1 MPIQPLEPI
10 DPEAV
15 GPYRLLARL
24 GAGGMGRVYLARS
37 AGGRTVAVKVVR
49 AELAEDPEF
58 RERFRREVSA
68 AQAVS
73 GAYTAPV
80 VDADRDGPSPW
91 LATAYV
97 LGPSLTEAVAEHGP
111 LPADTVRA
119 LGAGLAEALGAIH
132 AAGLVHRDL
141 KPSNVLL
148 ATDGPRVIDFGIARA
163 MDGSKLTSTGIV
175 VGSPGFMCPEQ
186 AEGSPMG
193 APGDVFSLGSVLA
206 YAATGQGPF
215 SHDTQSAAALLY
227 RVIHH
232 DPNLT
237 GLPDELRPAI
247 TACLAKNPADRPTP
261 AELSALLGSKETL
274 ARAAWLPAPVSSDI
288 AAHAAEVM
296 DMETPARG
304 NAAVPTPTQV
314 GLAAPAEGTMR
325 LGGGAAA
332 QPAPGFGPAPVF
344 APVPAADGPAPVA
357 AEPAAE
363 PGKPSR
369 RLLLAGGGAALV
381 AALGG
386 AAAWALSGSGKP
398 SPGPHPTASPK
409 ISGSASPVPVVSRAP
424 GVPPA
429 ALWTYKL
436 ANDNPIQAAPLCAN
450 GVAYIGGDGLYA
462 LDVSNGKERFT
473 QPEASATNLAI
484 AGGTVSY
491 GSVIDITTIDAA
503 TGAILW
509 KYSAKNTADGKYSL
523 SSGAVL
529 AADDKAVYAMC
540 GFGELDANGLPKM
553 DVKDIPGI
561 FALSRKDGSVLWS
574 KQRQASADYAVNSV
588 LAKNTLLYTDSQK
601 NLVARS
607 VTDGSQ
613 LWFAETDS
621 RGSYYQPATDGDRV
635 FCSAAGSGIQAV
647 NVDGGKQAWVKT
659 STDGHLWYSPPAVG
673 DGVVYSVLGGQSV
686 HMTGLDYT
694 PATAPVLYAYKA
706 SDGTELW
713 KLPLTNECSMA
724 VSPIVVKETVFVAT
738 PNNGIYAVD
747 TKAHKIRWTFQNGLL
762 DALDW
767 KFGTDGERLIASQG
781 DRIYALP
788 PV

>member
-80 VDADRDGPSPW
+80 VDADRDGPTPW
-91 LATAYV
+91 LATTYV
-97 LGPSLTEAVAEHGP
+97 LGPSLTEAVTEHGP

-119 LGAGLAEALGAIH
+119 LGSGLAEALAAIH

-186 AEGSPMG
+186 ANGAPMG
-193 APGDVFSLGSVLA
+193 PPGDVFSLGSVLA
-206 YAATGQGPF
+206 YAATGKGPF
-215 SHDTQSAAALLY
+215 NHDTESAAALLY

-232 DPNLT
+232 DPVLT
-237 GLPDELRPAI
+237 GLPDGLRPAI
-247 TACLAKNPADRPTP
+247 TACLAKDPADRPTP
-261 AELSALLGSKETL
+261 AELGALLGARESL

-304 NAAVPTPTQV
+304 NAVVPTPTQV
-314 GLAAPAEGTMR
+314 SVPVPTEGTMR
-325 LGGGAAA
+325 LGAKAPAAA
-332 QPAPGFGPAPVF
+332 PALAEAP
-344 APVPAADGPAPVA
+344 
-357 AEPAAE
+357 AEPAKPA
-363 PGKPSR
+363 PSR

-386 AAAWALSGSGKP
+386 AAAWALSGSPKP
-398 SPGPHPTASPK
+398 TPHPTPVPTHP
-409 ISGSASPVPVVSRAP
+409 SGSPSPLPTTSRAP
-424 GVPPA
+424 GVPPV

-436 ANDNPIQAAPLCAN
+436 TNDNPTQAAPLCAN
-450 GVAYIGGDGLYA
+450 GVLYIGGDGLYA
-462 LDVSNGKERFT
+462 LDVATGKERFT
-473 QPEASATNLAI
+473 QPEAAASNLAT
-484 AGGTVSY
+484 AGGSVSF
-491 GSVIDITTIDAA
+491 GSVIDITTIDGA

-509 KYSAKNTADGKYSL
+509 KFTSKNTADGKTSIA
-523 SSGAVL
+523 SDTVL

-540 GFGELDANGLPKM
+540 SFIALDQNGLPNM
-553 DVKDIPGI
+553 DAPNAPGI

-574 KQRQASADYAVNSV
+574 QRRNAKADFTVNTV
-588 LAKNTLLYTDSQK
+588 LAKNTILYTDSQK

-607 VTDGSQ
+607 ITDGSQ
-613 LWFAETDS
+613 LWFAETDA
-621 RGSYYQPATDGDRV
+621 RGSYYQPVTDGDRV
-635 FCSAAGSGIQAV
+635 FCSATGAGIQAV
-647 NVDGGKQAWVKT
+647 NIDGGKQAWAKT
-659 STDGHLWYSPPAVG
+659 SPDSHLWYSPPAVG
-673 DGVVYSVLGGQSV
+673 DGVVYSVLGGQTVS
-686 HMTGLDYT
+686 MNGTTYT
-694 PATAPVLYAYKA
+694 PPTGPVLYAYKA
-706 SDGTELW
+706 TDGTELW
-713 KLPLTNECSMA
+713 RLPLPNECAMA
-724 VSPIVVKETVFVAT
+724 VSPIVVQQTVFVAT
-738 PNNGIYAVD
+738 PDKGIYAID
-747 TKAHKIRWTFQNGLL
+747 TTGHKVRWAFQNGLT
-762 DALDW
+762 DTLDW
-767 KFGTDGERLIASQG
+767 KFGTDGARLIAAQG
-781 DRIYALP
+781 DRVYALP